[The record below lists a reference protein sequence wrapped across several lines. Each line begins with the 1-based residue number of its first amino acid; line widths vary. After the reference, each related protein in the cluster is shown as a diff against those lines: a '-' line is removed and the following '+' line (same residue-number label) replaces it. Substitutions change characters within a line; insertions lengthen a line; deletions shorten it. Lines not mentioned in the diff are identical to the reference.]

1 MACAGSGRCLHPRFF
16 SKRFRFCPA
25 ARINASQLTHS
36 SSRKRSRRMPCQSLQ
51 ISRRAVRPTHCAYG
65 GLSCR
70 ARSVD
75 SHVPDPD
82 TPHPHSGTDCVP
94 AYWWYTGPS
103 AGTHY
108 SPRHRPDSVVV
119 GPSIAPAQSAVL
131 CPPGRCAP
139 VQWPQCSPPCRTCD
153 HPSRDWATVSRRM
166 RTRHSRSSIGWL
178 SITSD
183 GVTSA
188 IRMMRAWPRCSIQS

>member
-131 CPPGRCAP
+131 CPPAAQRTRKNGRAADVLP
-139 VQWPQCSPPCRTCD
+139 FNGRNVLLRAVLAITRHVTGPQFRVVCVPATADPASVGYPSPPTGSRA
-153 HPSRDWATVSRRM
+153 PS
-166 RTRHSRSSIGWL
+166 G
-178 SITSD
+178 
-183 GVTSA
+183 
-188 IRMMRAWPRCSIQS
+188 